1 MAALNKF
8 GHGRIRRRWV
18 VSGTVLLTAA
28 VFLFVI
34 GAASAVL
41 PGSPSK
47 FESGNDPTLGLGNM
61 IVNTAGN
68 KDWISVTG
76 SDPAYAHLDGHGG
89 LEQRRL
95 VHARAEAGHDLSDG
109 RGSQE
114 PAEGRLHRRRLFHR
128 ASSER

>member
-8 GHGRIRRRWV
+8 GHRRIRRRWV

-47 FESGNDPTLGLGNM
+47 FESGNDPTLGVGNRSS
-61 IVNTAGN
+61 THGQHRL
-68 KDWISVTG
+68 DQRG
-76 SDPAYAHLDGHGG
+76 RPPA
-89 LEQRRL
+89 
-95 VHARAEAGHDLSDG
+95 ARPT
-109 RGSQE
+109 RT
-114 PAEGRLHRRRLFHR
+114 
-128 ASSER
+128 